1 MEYYSYIVVFH
12 ILAMISWMAMMFY
25 LPRLFVYHQE
35 HKENKGFLDVIKIQ
49 EYKLYTYIG
58 LPAKIAT
65 IVSAVALI
73 VIAPELLKSGG
84 WLHAK
89 ITLGV
94 ILVAY
99 SFSLNHYRKKLLN
112 DECYKSGKFF
122 RIYNEVPTI
131 IAIAMV
137 SLVVL
142 KPF

>member
-58 LPAKIAT
+58 LPAKVAT

-112 DECYKSGKFF
+112 DACNKSGKFF